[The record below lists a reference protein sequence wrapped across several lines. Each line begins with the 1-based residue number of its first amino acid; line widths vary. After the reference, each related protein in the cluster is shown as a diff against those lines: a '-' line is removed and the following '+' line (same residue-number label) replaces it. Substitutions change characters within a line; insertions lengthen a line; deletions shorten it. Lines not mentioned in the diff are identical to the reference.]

1 MAIYWITEALPIAV
15 TSLLPIIL
23 TPLVGLGSAKEV
35 SSHYLS
41 DTSMLF
47 LGGLII
53 AVAIEHWNI
62 HKRLAL
68 AILMYVGTETRW
80 LMLGLM
86 LPTWL
91 LSMWISNTATT
102 AMMIPITNAILVQL
116 KEANVPNEEIVT
128 EVYDNDA
135 LKLEDIEVNGVIKEN
150 GQPTS
155 TDIEKTYK
163 TSNYKAEPEDNMNQT
178 ESKEHLE
185 ICKMMSICIAHAAN
199 CGGLGSLTG
208 TGPNVV
214 FKGQSDI
221 IFEKYGGESPVTF
234 SSWFAFGLP
243 ISAIMLLLS
252 WIWLQLYFLGKG
264 CLQFCS
270 GNAESR
276 SRIKSLLRKEYAS
289 LGPIETVS
297 NSTPAILLSCS
308 LFIFPSRLQKFS
320 EKGPI
325 PPLLTWKIVEK
336 KLPWGVVILLGG
348 GFALAFVSQ
357 EYGLSKWL
365 GTQLAVL
372 KPLDPWIVNMILCII
387 VAAATEVTSNVA
399 MCTLL
404 MPILAELSLQLE
416 VNPLYFMF
424 PAAIATSFAFMLPVA
439 TPPNAV
445 VFAYGYLKVIDMVK
459 VGFLMNILGIVVLVI
474 GTETWGEAVFGFHK
488 QPDIFKHGLNN
499 TDIVNNTCI
508 CNGSLV

>member
-1 MAIYWITEALPIAV
+1 MKISKDIARVFNILVVVLTPVLLLPLPFVVGTQESKCAYIVFIMAIYWITEALPIAA
-15 TSLLPIIL
+15 TSLLPIVL

-80 LMLGLM
+80 YEKNNVMCTGSWLFAVDETFKLLMIGLM
-86 LPTWL
+86 LPNWL

-116 KEANVPNEEIVT
+116 KEANVPNEEIET

-135 LKLEDIEVNGVIKEN
+135 FKLEDIEVNGVIKEN

-155 TDIEKTYK
+155 PDIEKTDK

-199 CGGLGSLTG
+199 CGGLESLTG

-214 FKGQSDI
+214 FKGQ
-221 IFEKYGGESPVTF
+221 
-234 SSWFAFGLP
+234 
-243 ISAIMLLLS
+243 
-252 WIWLQLYFLGKG
+252 
-264 CLQFCS
+264 
-270 GNAESR
+270 R
-276 SRIKSLLRKEYAS
+276 
-289 LGPIETVS
+289 
-297 NSTPAILLSCS
+297 
-308 LFIFPSRLQKFS
+308 
-320 EKGPI
+320 PI

-474 GTETWGEAVFGFHK
+474 GTETWGEAVFGFHN

-499 TDIVNNTCI
+499 TDIINNTCI
-508 CNGSLV
+508 CNGSLLL

>member
-1 MAIYWITEALPIAV
+1 MKITKDIARVFNILVVVLTPVLLLPLPFVVGTQESKCAYIVFIMAIYWITEALPIAV

-116 KEANVPNEEIVT
+116 KEANVPIEEIVT

-135 LKLEDIEVNGVIKEN
+135 LKLEDIEVNGVIKKN

-155 TDIEKTYK
+155 TDIKKTDK

-178 ESKEHLE
+178 ESKAHLE

-221 IFEKYGGESPVTF
+221 CFESSRAYETPVTF

-270 GNAESR
+270 GNAESK

-297 NSTPAILLSCS
+297 NSTPAIVLSCS
-308 LFIFPSRLQKFS
+308 LFVFPSRLRNFS

-325 PPLLTWKIVEK
+325 PPLLTWTIVEK

-372 KPLDPWIVNMILCII
+372 KPLDSWIVNMILCII

-445 VFAYGYLKVIDMVK
+445 VFAYGYLKVIDMVRI
-459 VGFLMNILGIVVLVI
+459 VGYDLVY
-474 GTETWGEAVFGFHK
+474 VY
-488 QPDIFKHGLNN
+488 
-499 TDIVNNTCI
+499 
-508 CNGSLV
+508 